1 MTKIS
6 AVEQNR
12 LTHINH
18 LINEV
23 QEATMELY
31 EKFIDKEYDAAK
43 IEVKNLI
50 NRLKDV
56 QESLEDE
63 I

>member
-1 MTKIS
+1 MS
-6 AVEQNR
+6 
-12 LTHINH
+12 
-18 LINEV
+18 
-23 QEATMELY
+23 
-31 EKFIDKEYDAAK
+31 KFIDKEYDAAK

>member
-12 LTHINH
+12 LAHINH
-18 LINEV
+18 LMNEV
-23 QEATMELY
+23 QESTMELY
-31 EKFIDKEYDAAK
+31 EKFVDKDYDSAK
-43 IEVKNLI
+43 IEVNNLI

-56 QESLEDE
+56 KESLEDE

>member
-23 QEATMELY
+23 QEATMEFY